1 MWVWHVYQRG
11 SDMDARHK
19 KNRYDKGA
27 RPMKNESGIGVRLM
41 MLGSDMVV
49 RHS

>member
-1 MWVWHVYQRG
+1 MWVWHVCQRG
-11 SDMDARHK
+11 SDMDVRHK

-27 RPMKNESGIGVRLM
+27 RPKKNGSGIGARPM

-49 RHS
+49 RHT

>member
-1 MWVWHVYQRG
+1 
-11 SDMDARHK
+11 MDVRHK
-19 KNRYDKGA
+19 KNRYDKSA
-27 RPMKNESGIGVRLM
+27 RPKKNESGMGAKPM